1 MAKSIAY
8 WKKVIII
15 QLNQR
20 QQKIIE
26 IVKENEPITSEQIA
40 SMLNVTR
47 ATLRSDLAILT
58 MTGILDARPKVG
70 YFYTGVSQINLLG
83 NDIKEKKVEDMMGMP
98 VVVKKDVSLYDVI
111 VEMFLSDVG
120 SIFIIDDQ
128 ENLCGVVSR
137 KDLLKATI
145 GGLDINKMPI
155 GMVMT
160 RTPNVVTVEREDSIV
175 LAARKIIEH
184 EIDSIPVVD
193 TDKDNHTMK
202 VIGRISKTNITKL
215 FLEIAGE

>member
-1 MAKSIAY
+1 MT
-8 WKKVIII
+8 II
-15 QLNQR
+15 QLNPR
-20 QQKIIE
+20 QLKIID
-26 IVKENEPITSEQIA
+26 IVKENEPITSESIA
-40 SMLNVTR
+40 SILNVTR

-70 YFYTGVSQINLLG
+70 YFYSGISGASLVG
-83 NDIKEKKVEDMMGMP
+83 NKIKDKKVKDIMSMP
-98 VVVKKDVSLYDVI
+98 VVIKQDTNIYDSI
-111 VEMFLSDVG
+111 VTMFLSDVG
-120 SIFIIDDQ
+120 SIFIIDDE

-160 RTPNVVTVEREDSIV
+160 RTPNVVTAETDESVI

-184 EIDSIPVVD
+184 EVDSIPVIE
-193 TDKDNHTMK
+193 TDKESNITK
-202 VIGRISKTNITKL
+202 VVGRLSKTNITKL
-215 FLEIAGE
+215 FLEIVGE

>member
-1 MAKSIAY
+1 M
-8 WKKVIII
+8 III

-26 IVKENEPITSEQIA
+26 IVKENQPITSENIA

-47 ATLRSDLAILT
+47 GDTRSDLAILT